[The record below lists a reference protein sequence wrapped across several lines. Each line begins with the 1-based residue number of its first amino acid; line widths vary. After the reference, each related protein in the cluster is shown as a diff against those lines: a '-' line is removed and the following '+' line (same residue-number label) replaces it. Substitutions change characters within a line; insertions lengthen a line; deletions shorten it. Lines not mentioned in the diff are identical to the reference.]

1 MLDSAKLAYNL
12 LIFDN
17 LYANETLSTSGS
29 VFFADEVPNH
39 VLTEI
44 ANKVTTNAYKSVF
57 ETLYRFAD
65 YF

>member
-1 MLDSAKLAYNL
+1 MLESAKLAYNL

-29 VFFADEVPNH
+29 VFFADEVPND
-39 VLTEI
+39 VMTEI
-44 ANKVTTNAYKSVF
+44 ANKVKTNAYKSVF

>member
-1 MLDSAKLAYNL
+1 MLESAKLAYNL

-29 VFFADEVPNH
+29 IFFSDEVPNH
-39 VLTEI
+39 VMTEI
-44 ANKVTTNAYKSVF
+44 ANTIKTNAYKSVF

>member
-1 MLDSAKLAYNL
+1 MLESAKLAYNL

-29 VFFADEVPNH
+29 VFFADEVTNH
-39 VLTEI
+39 VMTEI
-44 ANKVTTNAYKSVF
+44 ANKVKTNAYKSVF